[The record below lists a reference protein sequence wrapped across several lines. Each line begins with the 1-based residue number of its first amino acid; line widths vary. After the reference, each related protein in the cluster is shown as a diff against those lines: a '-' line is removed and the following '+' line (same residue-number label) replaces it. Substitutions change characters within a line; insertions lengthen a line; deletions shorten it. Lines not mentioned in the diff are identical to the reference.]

1 LDWLKVDGTLLLAAQ
16 TGEQCR
22 AAVELAAI
30 LLRQGKLVAFP
41 TETVYGLGAN
51 ALEARAVE
59 RIFAAKGRPSD
70 NPLIVHLAGTEQLG
84 DLAENIPEE
93 AWRLAGRFWPGPL
106 TLVLKSRKIVPREV
120 TGGLDSVAL
129 RVPAH
134 PLALALLRQAGLPV
148 AAPSANVSGGP
159 SPTTAAHVLEDLAGR
174 IEAVLDGGPCAM
186 GVESTVLD
194 IRGGRPVIL
203 RPGGVTAEEIS
214 AFLGIECPVASWPET
229 GREPPPSPGLKYA
242 HYAPRAPLYLVLGR
256 PEAVLERLVAL
267 RDEFLARGLSV
278 GLLLSGESAGKLGLT
293 HTEILGPKDDV
304 AALAANLYGALRRF
318 DRQGIDIILAE
329 GHAEQELGVALM
341 NKLRKAAG
349 PRLIEAE
356 CMLMGKKVLFVCSGN
371 TCRSPLAE
379 AFARYFL
386 ELAGEDGWMVA
397 SAGLSAVTGSPASA
411 SAVTVAGEFGLDL
424 SGHRA
429 RQLTE
434 EQLDGANLV
443 LVMTGWHKAR
453 VLEIRP
459 HLAGKV

>member
-1 LDWLKVDGTLLLAAQ
+1 MDWLKVDGTLLLAAQ

-22 AAVELAAI
+22 AAIERAAG
-30 LLRQGKLVAFP
+30 LLREGKLVAFP

-51 ALEARAVE
+51 ALDACAVS
-59 RIFAAKGRPSD
+59 RIFAAKGRPAD
-70 NPLIVHLAGTEQLG
+70 NPLIVHLAHAEQLG

-106 TLVLKSRKIVPREV
+106 TLVLESRKIVPPEV

-148 AAPSANVSGGP
+148 AAPSSNVSGGP

-174 IEAVLDGGPCAM
+174 IEAVLDGGPCAV

-214 AFLGIECPVASWPET
+214 AFLGKECRTASWQET
-229 GREPPPSPGLKYA
+229 DGDAPPSPGLKYR

-256 PEAVLERLVAL
+256 PEAVLVKLLAL

-293 HTEILGPKDDV
+293 HTEILGSRDD
-304 AALAANLYGALRRF
+304 AAAMAANLYGALRRL
-318 DRQGIDIILAE
+318 DRQGIDVILAE
-329 GHAEQELGVALM
+329 GYAEQGLGAALM
-341 NKLRKAAG
+341 NRLRKASG
-349 PRLIEAE
+349 PRLTEAE
-356 CMLMGKKVLFVCSGN
+356 
-371 TCRSPLAE
+371 
-379 AFARYFL
+379 
-386 ELAGEDGWMVA
+386 
-397 SAGLSAVTGSPASA
+397 
-411 SAVTVAGEFGLDL
+411 
-424 SGHRA
+424 
-429 RQLTE
+429 
-434 EQLDGANLV
+434 
-443 LVMTGWHKAR
+443 
-453 VLEIRP
+453 
-459 HLAGKV
+459 